1 MAPATRTS
9 LSVPMAGRDNEGG
22 GRWDWERDWK
32 GNMAVLIMAALSG
45 LRYKPAAFDRGSFH
59 AVEGTAE
66 PWRKHQTGAGL
77 DQITS

>member
-1 MAPATRTS
+1 MREGVGGT
-9 LSVPMAGRDNEGG
+9 GNETGKETW
-22 GRWDWERDWK
+22 RYYSW
-32 GNMAVLIMAALSG
+32 AALSG